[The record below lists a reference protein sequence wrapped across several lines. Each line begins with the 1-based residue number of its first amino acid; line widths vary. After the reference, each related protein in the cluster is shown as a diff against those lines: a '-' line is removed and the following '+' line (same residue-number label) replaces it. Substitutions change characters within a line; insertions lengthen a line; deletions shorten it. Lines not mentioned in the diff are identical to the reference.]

1 MTTINTNVSSLTAL
15 TNLNASQNALQTSL
29 TRLSTGLKIN
39 SGADDPAGL
48 VAGNILGSQIASI
61 NQSLSNSSRANDVL
75 STADAGLSQ
84 ISGLLDQIRSL
95 VQSGL
100 NSGALSTTELSANQ
114 NQIDQALSA
123 INKIS
128 ANTTFAGD
136 QLIDGS
142 KAYTT
147 QVSAAD
153 SAKLNSYQL
162 NSVAFSGAPTV
173 PVTAKVQTAAT
184 QGQLFYNFVNG
195 GLASNTTVEISGA
208 SGTNVLFL
216 GQGSSISDLKSA
228 VNGVSNVTGVTATR
242 TAAVYGTATFG
253 TAGSN
258 NGLTFTDIRSE
269 ATDPDE
275 ATGNPQ
281 TLKVDFAAASDT
293 QTLSVSSAS

>member
-1 MTTINTNVSSLTAL
+1 MTTINTNVSSLVAL
-15 TNLNASQNALQTSL
+15 NNLTSSQHALQTSL

-48 VAGNILGSQIASI
+48 VASNILGSQIASI
-61 NQSLSNSSRANDVL
+61 NQSLTNSNRANDVL

-100 NSGALSTTELSANQ
+100 NSGALSSTELNADQ

-123 INKIS
+123 INEIS

-153 SAKLNSYQL
+153 APKLNSYQV
-162 NSVAFSGAPTV
+162 NSAVFSGTSTV
-173 PVTAKVQTAAT
+173 PITAQVKTAAT

-195 GLASNTTVEISGA
+195 GLASNTTVEVSGA
-208 SGTNVLFL
+208 SGTNVVFL
-216 GQGSSISDLKSA
+216 GQGSSLSDIKSA
-228 VNGVSNVTGVTATR
+228 VNAVSNVTGVSATATG
-242 TAAVYGTATFG
+242 AVYGTTTFG
-253 TAGSN
+253 SAASN
-258 NGLTFTDIRSE
+258 NGLQFTDIR
-269 ATDPDE
+269 TK
-275 ATGNPQ
+275 TRNPGQ
-281 TLKVDFAAASDT
+281 GVN
-293 QTLSVSSAS
+293 